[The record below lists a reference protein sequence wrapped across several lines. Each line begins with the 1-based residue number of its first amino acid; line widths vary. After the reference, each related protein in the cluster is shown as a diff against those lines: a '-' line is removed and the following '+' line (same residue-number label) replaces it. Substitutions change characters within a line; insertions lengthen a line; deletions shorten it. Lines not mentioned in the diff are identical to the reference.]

1 MKPFSIHYSIGPVYT
16 AAIICCFFLFTGQAA
31 AREAFFQIQIPPDWH
46 NRTDHPDNDLKQQV
60 MAPGNEAF
68 IEVYVVRSGT
78 IGVQAIADS
87 MEQTMRSRGKAFV
100 QNRISSTSLH
110 VDGNPGIIREY
121 SGHYNGML
129 LNAAALYTYDRG
141 RAFAVFGV
149 YAENKAARYRET
161 IYTSITSLRF
171 SGAYAPKPPPHHAG
185 NDISGAAA
193 GGGHESG
200 SGVCCS
206 YYGLW
211 KFSPRDTRIHLMPNH
226 FYGKKQRRFHW
237 ACRGDQVTIHW
248 PDGAVETWQ
257 RQDANRL
264 TRTNEWG
271 GIDKAIR
278 LKDFFVMDG
287 QTYTACSGYGMDLPG
302 QAPDIPKINRAK
314 KISGSMGC
322 QWGLAH
328 GSLKPG
334 QPCKWELAATQGVV
348 LKFEDPYKKGKQRY
362 FVRVFFADGEPAAQT
377 RVGLSATLAL
387 GPGTYTIE
395 VTTDMHYAR
404 WRCEWK

>member
-1 MKPFSIHYSIGPVYT
+1 MKPFSIHYGMGPVY
-16 AAIICCFFLFTGQAA
+16 AAAIIICCFFLFTGQAA
-31 AREAFFQIQIPPDWH
+31 ARDAFFQIQTPPHWH
-46 NRTDHPDNDLKQQV
+46 NKTDRLDNDLKQQL
-60 MAPGNEAF
+60 MAPDKDAF
-68 IEVYVVRSGT
+68 IEVYAVQSGK

-87 MEQTMRSRGKAFV
+87 MEQTMRSRGKAFL
-100 QNRISSTSLH
+100 QNRISSKPAH

-121 SGHYNGML
+121 SGHYNGTL
-129 LNAAALYTYDRG
+129 LQSFALYTYDSG
-141 RAFAVFGV
+141 QAFTIFGV
-149 YAENKAARYRET
+149 YAENEVARYRET

-171 SGAYAPKPPPHHAG
+171 SGAYAPKPPLHHTG
-185 NDISGAAA
+185 NDISGAA
-193 GGGHESG
+193 GGGHGPG
-200 SGVCCS
+200 SEVCCS

-211 KFSPRDTRIHLMPNH
+211 KFPSRGTRVHLMPNH
-226 FYGKKQRRFHW
+226 LYGKKRNRFYW
-237 ACRGDQVTIHW
+237 ECRGDQVTIHW
-248 PDGAVETWQ
+248 ADGAVEAWQ
-257 RQDANRL
+257 RQDRNRM
-264 TRTNEWG
+264 TRTNTWG
-271 GIDKAIR
+271 GIDKAVR

-287 QTYTACSGYGMDLPG
+287 QTYTACSGYGMDLPD
-302 QAPDIPKINRAK
+302 QMPDIPRTDRAK

-348 LKFEDPYKKGKQRY
+348 LKFKDPYKKGKQHY
-362 FVRVFFADGEPAAQT
+362 FVRAFFADGELAAQT
-377 RVGLSATLAL
+377 RVGLSGTLTL